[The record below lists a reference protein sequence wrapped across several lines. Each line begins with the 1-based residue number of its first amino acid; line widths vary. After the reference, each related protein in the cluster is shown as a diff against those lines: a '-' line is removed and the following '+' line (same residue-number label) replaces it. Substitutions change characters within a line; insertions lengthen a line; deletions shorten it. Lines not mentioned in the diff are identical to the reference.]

1 MTNAP
6 LDDFALA
13 ARSTPLARIVLD
25 EVDRAAG
32 RRITFAR
39 FMALALGHP
48 EYGYYARAGL
58 AWGREGDFETSPEVH
73 PIFGYLWA
81 RQVEECWERLGRP
94 APFAIV
100 EPGAGSGAFAVALLT
115 WLRARAPACF
125 AAARPVLLDAHP
137 RRIEEQRAAVL
148 AAGLEAEHAL
158 LDDWLARTEPSGGR
172 VTGVVISNEY
182 FDALPVHLVTRR
194 GPSPDGAPLVEWYV
208 ARDSAPE
215 GASAADSGDGGA
227 LVLVEG
233 PPSTPALA
241 AHFARLGVLPGD
253 GARAEVSLAAVEAM
267 RALAAKVTRGYI
279 VTIDYGYPA
288 ADLYAPW
295 RRAGTLL
302 AFRRHS
308 PQPDPLLDPG
318 RVDLTA
324 HIDFTA
330 LAIAAGVGAAGVSDE
345 GGWLAAPLVAQAEAL
360 TVLGLPEALRAAEAR
375 ASLDAARYLAER
387 RAAETLTDPA
397 GLGRIRVQVLSKDT
411 PLDGLACLRSVE
423 DVYGSARS

>member
-1 MTNAP
+1 MTRAP

-13 ARSTPLARIVLD
+13 ARATPLGRVVLD
-25 EVDRAAG
+25 EVDRAEGA
-32 RRITFAR
+32 RITFAR

-48 EYGYYARAGL
+48 EHGYYARAGL
-58 AWGREGDFETSPEVH
+58 AWGREGDYETSPEVH

-81 RQVEECWERLGRP
+81 RQVEQCWERLGRP

-125 AAARPVLLDAHP
+125 AAARPVLLDGHA
-137 RRIEEQRAAVL
+137 RRVEEQRSTL
-148 AAGLEAEHAL
+148 RAAGLEAEHAL
-158 LDDWLARTEPSGGR
+158 LDDWLARVQPI
-172 VTGVVISNEY
+172 TGVVISNEY

-194 GPSPDGAPLVEWYV
+194 GTPTHGELVEWYV
-208 ARDSAPE
+208 ARESADT
-215 GASAADSGDGGA
+215 SAGDGGA
-227 LVLVEG
+227 LALVEG
-233 PPSTPALA
+233 PPSTPGLA
-241 AHFARLGVLPGD
+241 AYFARLGVLPGD

-267 RALAAKVTRGYI
+267 RALAARVARGYI

-288 ADLYAPW
+288 ADLYASW
-295 RRAGTLL
+295 RREGTLM

-324 HIDFTA
+324 HVDFTA
-330 LAIAAGVGAAGVSDE
+330 LAAAAGESWAT
-345 GGWLAAPLVAQAEAL
+345 APLVSQAEAL

-397 GLGRIRVQVLSKDT
+397 GLGRIRVQVLARAPAESG